1 MNASITTFSKPM
13 VSTAQ
18 FGNASD
24 SHGYSTNTPVL
35 VLATKLQIAGNA
47 FLVLD
52 PATGV
57 VGRALKVKGDSM
69 LMGGVEGEY
78 YCTAARRVAG
88 LWNSEH
94 CLESLGFGNVD
105 SSIVDQLIH

>member
-1 MNASITTFSKPM
+1 MNTSVTTFTTP
-13 VSTAQ
+13 VLSTAQ

-24 SHGYSTNTPVL
+24 SHGHSSNTPVL
-35 VLATKLQIAGNA
+35 VLASKLQIGGHA

-52 PATGV
+52 PTTGI
-57 VGRALKVKGDSM
+57 VGRALKVKSPLFKID
-69 LMGGVEGEY
+69 GVEGEF

-94 CLESLGFGNVD
+94 CLESLGFGEVD
-105 SSIVDQLIH
+105 SSIVDQLIQ

>member
-1 MNASITTFSKPM
+1 MNTSITTFSEPM

-24 SHGYSTNTPVL
+24 SHGHSTNTPVL
-35 VLATKLQIAGNA
+35 VLASKLQIGGHA

-57 VGRALKVKGDSM
+57 VGRALKVKSP
-69 LMGGVEGEY
+69 LFQIEGVQGEF

-88 LWNSEH
+88 LWSSEH
-94 CLESLGFGNVD
+94 CLESLGFGEVD
-105 SSIVDQLIH
+105 SSIVDKLIH